1 MGWPLSRLSMHGPAL
16 SLTLSL
22 HYTCAHS
29 VYGADKAVTNFPV
42 AQYTA
47 RLAAAG
53 IQGPAPP
60 PGAGADTTAVL
71 MAALA
76 SAVHGAPA
84 GPEGSD
90 IAGAP
95 LVSAS

>member
-1 MGWPLSRLSMHGPAL
+1 VHGPYPTITFIL
-16 SLTLSL
+16 P
-22 HYTCAHS
+22 YTWARS

-90 IAGAP
+90 VAGAP
-95 LVSAS
+95 LVTAS